1 MEYTLDEKKLQL
13 DNENDDTHQHSY
25 ILRIWKSAEGT
36 LKGYILDPI
45 TNQTYPVVNIP
56 VHWEADSDSLVPI
69 PAGKKPLIEPF
80 QCHLGIWEPLQEN
93 Q

>member
-1 MEYTLDEKKLQL
+1 MEYTLDEKTLKL

-56 VHWEADSDSLVPI
+56 IHWEGDENSPVPV
-69 PAGKKPLIEPF
+69 PVCENPLIEP
-80 QCHLGIWEPLQEN
+80 LGCYLGVWKPLK
-93 Q
+93 